1 MPMHYL
7 PPLGRNQNFVNAN
20 QTNNPMAKSKKV
32 TKKKEGEIR
41 KAMFANMESSGDL
54 YPKSKTGKRVAPKK
68 KKAAKKNR

>member
-1 MPMHYL
+1 
-7 PPLGRNQNFVNAN
+7 
-20 QTNNPMAKSKKV
+20 MAKSKKV